1 MQNTRLNSLLSG
13 LSKQAEQFFA
23 NPWRRISLLLI
34 SLLFGVFMAFTI
46 SSAAGQRG
54 NLDIIVAAIMLTFT
68 EIISWLTYRRS
79 YNNGSKSELI
89 DFLNFFK
96 VGFVYGLYLQAL
108 ILGS

>member
-13 LSKQAEQFFA
+13 LSQQAQQFFA

-34 SLLFGVFMAFTI
+34 SLLFGVFMSFI
-46 SSAAGQRG
+46 VSSVAGQRG
-54 NLDIIVAAIMLTFT
+54 NLDIIVAAMVLTFT
-68 EIISWLTYRRS
+68 EVISWLTYRRS
-79 YNNGSKSELI
+79 NNNASNSELI

-96 VGFVYGLYLQAL
+96 VGLIYGFYLQAL